1 MGVCGFLAG
10 IDQASRYGA
19 DRLLGGGATTCRNPA
34 GTAIL
39 STARLLAVADNQAKT
54 VLSVTW
60 PVEVDWIGR

>member
-1 MGVCGFLAG
+1 MGVCGLLSVIGRAP
-10 IDQASRYGA
+10 YGA
-19 DRLLGGGATTCRNPA
+19 DSLLGGGASMCWNPA

-39 STARLLAVADNQAKT
+39 STDRLLTVAGNQAKT